1 MLSWDGVSLSAK
13 FDNIIPEL
21 LPDAKQLELPKS
33 ETNEYRKFLVEQ
45 LNSKK
50 ENPKDTIVYHSEIL
64 DPSVYMQFQKNISNF
79 VSTFS
84 MNTAIVAL
92 TVDVGEESPNCLFF
106 ISVTMQ
112 ASFRWDEKTPSN
124 MADQLLKS
132 NAPALLLG
140 YIRPYIAQIT
150 EASPINT
157 VHIPFMNF
165 TEQ

>member
-1 MLSWDGVSLSAK
+1 M
-13 FDNIIPEL
+13 
-21 LPDAKQLELPKS
+21 KQS
-33 ETNEYRKFLVEQ
+33 
-45 LNSKK
+45 
-50 ENPKDTIVYHSEIL
+50 
-64 DPSVYMQFQKNISNF
+64 QFQ
-79 VSTFS
+79 FS
-84 MNTAIVAL
+84 DPALTKLIFSINDKDLSKQEGKEIPIKVQTQIGKQTMNTAIVAL
-92 TVDVGEESPNCLFF
+92 TVDVGEESSDFLFY

-112 ASFRWDEKTPSN
+112 ALFRWDDKTPSD
-124 MADQLLKS
+124 MADQLLKN

>member
-1 MLSWDGVSLSAK
+1 MIQS
-13 FDNIIPEL
+13 
-21 LPDAKQLELPKS
+21 
-33 ETNEYRKFLVEQ
+33 
-45 LNSKK
+45 
-50 ENPKDTIVYHSEIL
+50 
-64 DPSVYMQFQKNISNF
+64 QFQFSDPVLTKL
-79 VSTFS
+79 TFLINNKDLTKQEAKEIPIKAQTQIGKQT